1 MEAPPS
7 VVIPEAAMS
16 QLAVVKKSLHVAVK
30 KSLHV
35 VVKKSLHV
43 VVKSLLAV
51 AKPTAATPAAIVLAA
66 KIVDADSWRNF
77 SLRRAAAMDAS
88 QLAVAKKSQLAAV
101 KKSQLAA
108 VKKSQL
114 AVVKKSQLVVAK
126 KSQLAV
132 AKPMLAIQV
141 ATVVVLL

>member
-7 VVIPEAAMS
+7 VVIPEAAM
-16 QLAVVKKSLHVAVK
+16 
-30 KSLHV
+30 
-35 VVKKSLHV
+35 
-43 VVKSLLAV
+43 
-51 AKPTAATPAAIVLAA
+51 
-66 KIVDADSWRNF
+66 
-77 SLRRAAAMDAS
+77 
-88 QLAVAKKSQLAAV
+88 
-101 KKSQLAA
+101 
-108 VKKSQL
+108 SQL

>member
-35 VVKKSLHV
+35 AVKKSLHVVVKKSLHA

-51 AKPTAATPAAIVLAA
+51 AKPTAAIVLAA

-88 QLAVAKKSQLAAV
+88 QLAVAKKSQLAA
-101 KKSQLAA
+101 
-108 VKKSQL
+108 
-114 AVVKKSQLVVAK
+114 
-126 KSQLAV
+126 
-132 AKPMLAIQV
+132 AKPTLAIQV
-141 ATVVVLL
+141 ATVAVFL

>member
-35 VVKKSLHV
+35 VVK
-43 VVKSLLAV
+43 SLLAV
-51 AKPTAATPAAIVLAA
+51 AKPTAAIVLAA

-101 KKSQLAA
+101 KKSQLA
-108 VKKSQL
+108 
-114 AVVKKSQLVVAK
+114 VVKKSQLVVAK

>member
-35 VVKKSLHV
+35 VVKKSLHA

-51 AKPTAATPAAIVLAA
+51 AKPTAAIVLAA

-101 KKSQLAA
+101 KKSQLA
-108 VKKSQL
+108 
-114 AVVKKSQLVVAK
+114 VVKKSQLVVAK

>member
-7 VVIPEAAMS
+7 VVTPEAAMS

-35 VVKKSLHV
+35 AVKKSLHV
-43 VVKSLLAV
+43 AVKKSQLAV
-51 AKPTAATPAAIVLAA
+51 ARPTVAIPAAIALAA
-66 KIVDADSWRNF
+66 KIADADSWRNF
-77 SLRRAAAMDAS
+77 SPRRAIAMDA
-88 QLAVAKKSQLAAV
+88 
-101 KKSQLAA
+101 SQLAA

-114 AVVKKSQLVVAK
+114 AVAK

-132 AKPMLAIQV
+132 AKPTLVIQV
-141 ATVVVLL
+141 ATAAVLL

>member
-16 QLAVVKKSLHVAVK
+16 QLAVVKKSLHVA
-30 KSLHV
+30 
-35 VVKKSLHV
+35 VKKSLHV

-101 KKSQLAA
+101 KKSQLA
-108 VKKSQL
+108 
-114 AVVKKSQLVVAK
+114 VVKKSQLVVAK